1 MTQYLITAL
10 LVAVAAV
17 YATWLLLP
25 ATWQLRCLQTLE
37 RTLTARTAPAWL
49 RQLVAR
55 RVAVRL
61 SAGGG
66 CGSCSSA
73 PTKRQP

>member
-1 MTQYLITAL
+1 MTQYVIAAL
-10 LVAVAAV
+10 LVALAAV

-25 ATWQLRCLQTLE
+25 ATWQVRCLQALE
-37 RTLTARTAPAWL
+37 RTLTAGTAPAWL
-49 RQLVAR
+49 RRFVAR
-55 RVAVRL
+55 RLAARL

-73 PTKRQP
+73 STKREP